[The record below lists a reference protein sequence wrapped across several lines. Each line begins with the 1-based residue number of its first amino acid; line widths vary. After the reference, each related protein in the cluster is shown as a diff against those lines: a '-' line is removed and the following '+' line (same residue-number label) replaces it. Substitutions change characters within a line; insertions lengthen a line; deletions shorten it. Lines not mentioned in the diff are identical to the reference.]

1 MRLLVSACLMGLCTR
16 YDGKDSLCQEVLEL
30 SNRHVLVPVCPE
42 QLGGLPTPRPPC
54 EIICGRVMN
63 LDGRDCTE
71 AFVKGAEQAMAV
83 FRLCGCQA
91 AVLKQNSPSCGKS
104 FIHDGG
110 FAGRLIPGRGILAAR
125 LIERGMPVYGEDD
138 LHLLAGTEPQL
149 FKP

>member
-1 MRLLVSACLMGLCTR
+1 MRLLVSACLMGLRTR
-16 YDGKDSLCQEVLEL
+16 YDGQHSLSQGVLAL
-30 SNRHVLVPVCPE
+30 SGRHVLVPVCPE

-54 EIICGRVMN
+54 EIIRGRVMN
-63 LDGRDCTE
+63 LVGRDCTE

-91 AVLKQNSPSCGKS
+91 AVLKQNSHSCGKS

-125 LIERGMPVYGEDD
+125 LIERGVPVYGEDE
-138 LHLLAGTEPQL
+138 LHLLTGTKPPL
-149 FKP
+149 FRP